1 MKDSVLN
8 GRRLLGLAALSLATP
23 LPVSNAH
30 AGTGMGRPSVVFILT
45 DDLGFGELG
54 CYGQDA
60 IRTPRLDR
68 MAAEGMRF
76 TSFYA
81 GSTVCAPSR
90 CVLMTGKHT
99 GRARIRGNAQLPLFP
114 EDWTVAEVF
123 RQAGYRTALCGKWG
137 LGEEGSTGLPT
148 RQGFEAFLGYLN
160 QHHAHNYYPSF
171 LIRNEERIALPNV
184 QAHEDAQGG
193 GWAAERRAWSHDLII
208 EEAMT
213 FIRREHREPF
223 FLFLAL
229 TVPHAN
235 NERARALGDGQETPD
250 YGIYADRDW
259 PTPNKGQAAMITRMD
274 HDVGRVLDLL
284 QELNVAERTL
294 VLFSSDNGPHR
305 EGGNQPEFFDPNGP
319 LRGMKRDLYDGGIR
333 VPTLAW
339 WPGTVP
345 AGTTSGRP
353 AYFGDMLATAC
364 DLTGTP
370 VPADTQSI
378 SFLPLLKGREA
389 EQQDHAYLY
398 WEFYERGG
406 SQAVRFGDW
415 KAVRKPAFHG
425 SVELY
430 NLDADLGETED
441 LAARRLEL
449 VERAISMMDEAHYPD
464 PEWKVQ

>member
-1 MKDSVLN
+1 
-8 GRRLLGLAALSLATP
+8 
-23 LPVSNAH
+23 
-30 AGTGMGRPSVVFILT
+30 
-45 DDLGFGELG
+45 
-54 CYGQDA
+54 
-60 IRTPRLDR
+60 
-68 MAAEGMRF
+68 
-76 TSFYA
+76 
-81 GSTVCAPSR
+81 
-90 CVLMTGKHT
+90 
-99 GRARIRGNAQLPLFP
+99 
-114 EDWTVAEVF
+114 
-123 RQAGYRTALCGKWG
+123 
-137 LGEEGSTGLPT
+137 
-148 RQGFEAFLGYLN
+148 
-160 QHHAHNYYPSF
+160 

-213 FIRREHREPF
+213 FIRRAHREPF